1 MKLNNAIFSG
11 VAVILMGVWICS
23 APANAAG
30 DVRDVKNFGAVG
42 DGVSDDTAALQAAI
56 DDLPE
61 DGGVVYIPAGTYM
74 VANLRLKS
82 GTDLRGAG
90 QATVLRARPDAAT
103 ILGFADGPQDRIRIS
118 DLVVDGNKEEQSDSG
133 FGLYLPPGSPTT
145 NLAVE
150 RVRFQNHKYDAI
162 VIGKSNY
169 LPEQDHRNLLFR
181 DIEIRTTDK
190 TGILIQ
196 SGSDIWIDH
205 AHIVNV
211 GSANGDAG
219 IETAQRSNVS
229 NLSIT
234 NSRIEGSAHHN
245 IFLCDTSNA
254 RIENNYLYFAGRVDE
269 SGSGIQANRAYAET
283 MTGLTVVGNT
293 IEASLGYSICTSG
306 VDEFVMVG
314 NRIKGG
320 EVDGDPGIRV
330 GGGSKNWVISGNTI
344 TDVRSIGLAVVA
356 EPADQS
362 VNATISGNLIQGCVM
377 WGIALSGGQNISVTG
392 NTIIDNGTWQ
402 QIEAENRS
410 GIMIGGGQHVIV
422 TCNRIGNS
430 PGNSTQTY
438 GVLEVGASDFNS
450 IYANDLSNNAVA
462 AYVTVGD
469 NTRVWSN
476 QGVAEK

>member
-1 MKLNNAIFSG
+1 MMKLNNG
-11 VAVILMGVWICS
+11 VLVWIAVVLLGAWICG
-23 APANAAG
+23 AQGNAVSN
-30 DVRDVKNFGAVG
+30 VRDVKDFGAVG
-42 DGVSDDTAALQAAI
+42 DGVSDDTVAIQAAI
-56 DDLPE
+56 DDLP
-61 DGGVVYIPAGTYM
+61 DAGGVVSIPAGTYL

-90 QATVLRARPDAAT
+90 QATVLKAHPVAAV
-103 ILGFADGPQDRIRIS
+103 ILGMAEGPQERIRIS
-118 DLVVDGNKEEQSDSG
+118 DLVLDGNKEEQSDSG
-133 FGLYLPPGSPTT
+133 FGLYLAPGSPTT

-150 RVRFQNHKYDAI
+150 RVCFQNHKYHAI

-181 DIEIRTTDK
+181 DIDIRTTDK

-196 SGSDIWIDH
+196 SGSDIWVDH

-219 IETAQRSNVS
+219 IGTGQRSNVS

-234 NSRIEGSAHHN
+234 NSHIVGSAHHN
-245 IFLCDTSNA
+245 IFLCDSSNV
-254 RIENNYLYFAGRVDE
+254 RIENNYLYFSGRVDE
-269 SGSGIQANRAYAET
+269 SGSGIQANRAWAAT

-320 EVDGDPGIRV
+320 KIDGDPGIRV

-344 TDVRSIGLAVVA
+344 TDVRSIGLAVAA
-356 EPADQS
+356 EPVDQS
-362 VNATISGNLIQGCVM
+362 VNATISGNLIQGCMM
-377 WGIALSGGQNISVTG
+377 WGIALSGQNISVTG

-402 QIEAENRS
+402 EIEAENRS

-422 TCNRIGNS
+422 TGNRIGNS
-430 PGNSTQTY
+430 PENSTQTY

-450 IYANDLSNNAVA
+450 IYGNDLSNNAIG
-462 AYVTVGD
+462 AYVTVGA
-469 NTRVWSN
+469 NTKVWGN
-476 QGVAEK
+476 QGTTP